1 MADILTQGRLVFG
14 MVLTLALRRDAELE
28 ALLDAD

>member
-1 MADILTQGRLVFG
+1 MSARLPHMARG

>member
-1 MADILTQGRLVFG
+1 MSARLLHMARD

-28 ALLDAD
+28 AFLDAD